1 MHGFICMDSKTLS
14 HGQQLQRIES
24 HIEESF
30 HSALLHVLALSLCI
44 FIRSPYMSSFIS
56 PLETTESQNLLAEKC
71 WGILLFFPL
80 PRESLWLEKGP
91 ARVFSLWGR
100 WRGQQEFKTTQICAF
115 IFFFPGPRGHKKS
128 GELICSGRGRFATA
142 IRYAVVLR
150 MLWVGFLV
158 CLSEDVGSAGRR
170 ALSGSAPAPV
180 RKLTSLQISPA
191 SLHWKGSWGDF

>member
-71 WGILLFFPL
+71 WGIVLFFPL

-91 ARVFSLWGR
+91 AGVF
-100 WRGQQEFKTTQICAF
+100 
-115 IFFFPGPRGHKKS
+115 P
-128 GELICSGRGRFATA
+128 
-142 IRYAVVLR
+142 LR
-150 MLWVGFLV
+150 KVKGA
-158 CLSEDVGSAGRR
+158 AGIQNHPDLHFYLF
-170 ALSGSAPAPV
+170 LSGPTRAQEIWWIN
-180 RKLTSLQISPA
+180 LQ
-191 SLHWKGSWGDF
+191 WKGTLCHGHQIRSCAQDVVGWFFGLS